1 MSHQPLRIS
10 ALRQAMQTIPVDIV
24 YIRSLSNIAWITGF
38 DKVFD
43 TEQAHAILVS
53 PKKMLIHS
61 DSRYSEAL
69 EREASSSEI
78 LVDARKSSHA
88 QVLYDFACD
97 FAAAQNSVHLD
108 SIVTD
113 SGSLEECA
121 PMESMNKNTHEVI
134 RIGIEDSLTLAE
146 FHLLEKVFKQA
157 NRSSDLEGSAECSDY
172 DSLEQ
177 AKSSP
182 LSSYD
187 FEFVELS
194 SFVEKLR
201 EVKDDQELAYM
212 KKAQAITDR
221 AFSRIVD
228 YMKEGMTERQV
239 QLQLDAFM
247 FEEGAEGLAF
257 DTIVAT
263 GSHASSPHA
272 IPGDTVLRSG
282 DAVVMD
288 FGAKYGGYCS
298 DMTRTV
304 FIGEPSDDLK
314 QAWYTL
320 QQVNETCEKALK
332 AGIEASSIHQLAEDM
347 LADAGYK
354 EKMGHSLGHS
364 VGIDIHESPALSPSN
379 HKVLCEGNVVTVE
392 PGIYIPGQF
401 GMRLEDFGV
410 VTSQGFDVF
419 TKSSHKMFIIDKL
432 N

>member
-43 TEQAHAILVS
+43 TEQAHAVVVS
-53 PKKMLIHS
+53 PEKIIIHS

-78 LVDARKSSHA
+78 SVDARKSSHA

-97 FAAAQNSVHLD
+97 FALGHPSVF
-108 SIVTD
+108 SGSTVSD
-113 SGSLEECA
+113 SGFPEECA
-121 PMESMNKNTHEVI
+121 EKESISKNSHGVL

-157 NRSSDLEGSAECSDY
+157 RYSSNLEGSTEGANGNSQ
-172 DSLEQ
+172 EQ
-177 AKSSP
+177 AKTSSV
-182 LSSYD
+182 STYD

-194 SFVEKLR
+194 SFIEKLR
-201 EVKDDQELAYM
+201 EVKDAQELAYM
-212 KKAQAITDR
+212 KKAQEITDR

-228 YMKEGMTERQV
+228 YMEEGMTERQV
-239 QLQLDAFM
+239 QLQLDTFM

-272 IPGDTVLRSG
+272 IPGDTILRSG

-314 QAWYTL
+314 QAWHTL

-354 EKMGHSLGHS
+354 DKMGHSLGHS

-379 HKVLCEGNVVTVE
+379 HKALCEGNVVTVE
-392 PGIYIPGQF
+392 PGIYIPGHF

-419 TKSSHKMFIIDKL
+419 TKSLHKMFIIEKL

>member
-1 MSHQPLRIS
+1 MSHQPLRIT
-10 ALRQAMQTIPVDIV
+10 ALRQAMQTVPVDVV

-43 TEQAHAILVS
+43 TEQAHAVLVS
-53 PKKMLIHS
+53 PEKILIHS

-69 EREASSSEI
+69 EREAFSSEI
-78 LVDARKSSHA
+78 DVDARKSSHA
-88 QVLYDFACD
+88 RVLFDFVRD
-97 FAAAQNSVHLD
+97 FCAHQTSDHLD
-108 SIVTD
+108 STATD
-113 SGSLEECA
+113 NASDEEFA
-121 PMESMNKNTHEVI
+121 ARESSSKDTHAVI

-146 FHLLEKVFKQA
+146 FHLLEKVFDQA
-157 NRSSDLEGSAECSDY
+157 SHSSELKNSAQSSDSNSQEQTG
-172 DSLEQ
+172 DSLLC
-177 AKSSP
+177 SC
-182 LSSYD
+182 D

-194 SFVEKLR
+194 SFIEKLR
-201 EVKDDQELAYM
+201 EVKDSQELATM

-221 AFSRIVD
+221 AFSRIID
-228 YMKEGMTERQV
+228 FMSEGMTERQV
-239 QLQLDAFM
+239 QLQLDTFM

-263 GSHASSPHA
+263 GAHASSPHA

-304 FIGEPSDDLK
+304 FIGEPSEDLK
-314 QAWYTL
+314 QAWQTL
-320 QQVNETCEKALK
+320 QHVNETCEKAIK
-332 AGIEASSIHQLAEDM
+332 VGVEASSVHQLAEDM
-347 LADAGYK
+347 LAEAGYK
-354 EKMGHSLGHS
+354 DKMGHSLGHS

-379 HKVLCEGNVVTVE
+379 QKPLCEGNVVTVE

-410 VTSQGFDVF
+410 VTSEGFDVF